1 MSARAA
7 SSALILSLL
16 IAPGFFRS
24 AQAGP
29 WLPAPGEYYTELRGG
44 LFSANSYRNDA
55 GNRVALGGE
64 WEERS
69 LLSYTELGWKKRM
82 CFILAAPMMSVT
94 SRGADSTWTSTALED
109 LTLGLRYGLHQGP
122 SALALELDW
131 RTPLGY
137 SRPTGPRDQNAEG
150 DRRPPRSLFSDS
162 LHRGGV
168 QQLSLSALYGTA
180 LGRHGFV
187 QLGAGFGRSYFSI
200 STGQKQD
207 TTETYSYVRERESLP
222 DTTIQVDSTY
232 ALPDSRQPQG
242 VTRWSNDFRT
252 SADLGIWITPS
263 LLVGGRW
270 IGSFNL
276 SHGFLMPAQNV
287 QLLGPVV
294 VWRVDE
300 RLDLMAGSWSTAMGK
315 NTLHYDQVYVA
326 LTFKQTKLNRLQG
339 FLGGTKAP

>member
-16 IAPGFFRS
+16 IATGFCRP

-29 WLPAPGEYYTELRGG
+29 WLPARGEYYSELLGG
-44 LFSANSYRNDA
+44 LFSADSYRNDA
-55 GNRVALGGE
+55 GDRVPLGGK

-82 CFILAAPMMSVT
+82 SFVLAAPLMSVT
-94 SRGADSTWTSTALED
+94 SQMGDSSRTSTGLED
-109 LTLGLRYGLHQGP
+109 LLLGLRYGLHQGP

-137 SRPTGPRDQNAEG
+137 SHPMGPRDETEQG
-150 DRRPPRSLFSDS
+150 TPMPPRSLFSDS

-180 LGRHGFV
+180 LGRRGFV
-187 QLGAGFGRSYFSI
+187 QFGVGFARSYFSI
-200 STGQKQD
+200 KPGQKQD
-207 TTETYSYVRERESLP
+207 TTETYYTYNNVERTDS
-222 DTTIQVDSTY
+222 TRVDSTY
-232 ALPDSRQPQG
+232 VLSDSRQPQS
-242 VTRWSNDFRT
+242 VTRWSNDLRT
-252 SADLGIWITPS
+252 SADVGFWVTRS

-270 IGSFNL
+270 IGTFNL

-287 QLLGPVV
+287 QLLGPLVL
-294 VWRVDE
+294 WRVDE

-339 FLGGTKAP
+339 FLGGTKTP